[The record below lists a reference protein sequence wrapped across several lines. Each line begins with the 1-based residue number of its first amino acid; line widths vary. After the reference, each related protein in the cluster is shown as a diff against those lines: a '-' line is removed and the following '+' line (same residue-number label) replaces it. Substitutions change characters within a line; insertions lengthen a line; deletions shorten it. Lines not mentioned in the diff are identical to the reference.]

1 MLVYLQLNMYIV
13 KLFMH
18 CRICDN
24 KYIYIYNNTPVQ
36 YLTNKIQTADHNIE
50 VRWISMLFLTKNFYF
65 RLWDVFG
72 Y

>member
-50 VRWISMLFLTKNFYF
+50 VR
-65 RLWDVFG
+65 
-72 Y
+72 